1 MAVRFRP
8 LSRASAALLIGGLA
22 LSACGQTET
31 GTDAAPAEAAKAP
44 AVSIAASLAP
54 DALMLRALECRSSFA
69 PLRNGTDLLPG
80 DLMARVA
87 RTADVSFVDLVFG
100 AGNYGVS
107 MEARRDAHQNG
118 RRMPRS
124 ADQVTPEYI
133 DYVQTCA
140 DILDRADAMLSEAK
154 AAQS

>member
-1 MAVRFRP
+1 MAVQLRP
-8 LSRASAALLIGGLA
+8 LFRTSAALLIGGLA
-22 LSACGQTET
+22 LSACGQTKT
-31 GTDAAPAEAAKAP
+31 GTDATPAEAASDP
-44 AVSIAASLAP
+44 AVSVAASLAP

-69 PLRNGTDLLPG
+69 PLRNGTDRLPG

-87 RTADVSFVDLVFG
+87 RTADVSFGDLVFG

-118 RRMPRS
+118 RPMPGS

-140 DILDRADAMLSEAK
+140 DILDRAGAMLSEAK